1 MIKRKSAFER
11 LSQVFWGL
19 VFDICFITFQVGALE
34 ACVLAKQ
41 GYEVHLYEYRK
52 GTYTTHWGKNQFF
65 VHLNQT
71 SPTNVERKYCDV
83 QKCSEL
89 QNMLKFESKRPENK
103 NFSKK
108 FRLDFCYFESE
119 SWVFSTKN

>member
-83 QKCSEL
+83 QKCSEYVKIWVKKAGN
-89 QNMLKFESKRPENK
+89 QEFFEKISIRFLLLWIRILSFFHKEL
-103 NFSKK
+103 S
-108 FRLDFCYFESE
+108 
-119 SWVFSTKN
+119 

>member
-11 LSQVFWGL
+11 SSQVFWGL

-52 GTYTTHWGKNQFF
+52 GTYTLHTGARIIFLF
-65 VHLNQT
+65 I
-71 SPTNVERKYCDV
+71 
-83 QKCSEL
+83 
-89 QNMLKFESKRPENK
+89 
-103 NFSKK
+103 
-108 FRLDFCYFESE
+108 
-119 SWVFSTKN
+119 